1 MVDPYPSAIL
11 VLTNKPFMNQN
22 STDFQGHIDELE
34 AKIKFLQDLLNS
46 MQQEQNLNCSI
57 ELGYSSGFAFFIEQ
71 EMIPFNLSLE
81 MKMLVAASIDHYQRV
96 LNNLRGS

>member
-1 MVDPYPSAIL
+1 MADPYPSAIL

-22 STDFQGHIDELE
+22 SNEFQGHIDQLE

-46 MQQEQNLNCSI
+46 MQQEENLTCSI
-57 ELGYSSGFAFFIEQ
+57 ELGYSSGFAYFLEQ
-71 EMIPFNLSLE
+71 EMIPFNLPME

-96 LNNLRGS
+96 LNNLRAS